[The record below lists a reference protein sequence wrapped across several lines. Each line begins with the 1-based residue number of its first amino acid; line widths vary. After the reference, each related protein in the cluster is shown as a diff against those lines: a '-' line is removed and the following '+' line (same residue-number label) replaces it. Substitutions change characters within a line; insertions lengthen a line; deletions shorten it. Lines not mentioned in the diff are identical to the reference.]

1 MKNAVRSMVVL
12 GLGAWLVGCAS
23 LEKPK
28 DTADYSPTMPL
39 AEVPIAERNG
49 SLYVE
54 ATSVTYFQDT
64 KARRVGDIITIML
77 TEQTNAKKSTSM
89 KTDKSSDVAIDA
101 PNIFGRTP
109 SLKPM
114 GIGTSANPLDMSM
127 GLGSSQVFDGS
138 GDSSLSN
145 ALSGRLTVTVAEVL
159 GNGYL
164 LVRGEKKLT
173 INQGDEY
180 VKISG
185 IIRPQDVLPDNTV
198 LSMHVADAKITYTGD
213 GSIHDASTPGA
224 LTSLLNKLW
233 PF

>member
-1 MKNAVRSMVVL
+1 MKNAVRYCVL
-12 GLGAWLVGCAS
+12 LSLGVWLSGCAS
-23 LEKPK
+23 MEKPK

-39 AEVPIAERNG
+39 AEIPITERLG
-49 SLYVE
+49 SLYLE
-54 ATSVTYFQDT
+54 STSVSYFQDT
-64 KARRVGDIITIML
+64 KARRVGDIITILL
-77 TEQTNAKKSTSM
+77 TEQTNAKKSTST

-101 PNIFGRTP
+101 PNLLGRTP
-109 SLKPM
+109 NLKPM

-127 GLGSSQVFDGS
+127 GLASSQVFDGG

-145 ALSGRLTVTVAEVL
+145 ALNGRLTVTVAEVL
-159 GNGYL
+159 SNGYL

-198 LSMHVADAKITYTGD
+198 QSTHVADARITYTGD
-213 GSIHDASTPGA
+213 GSIHDSSKPGA
-224 LTSLLNKLW
+224 LTSFLNKFW